1 MQKTAYVFCLL
12 LINFT
17 IEAQSKKD
25 HYFFKFGIKSTTV
38 NTDNPF
44 VKNNFY
50 LKPVIDFGF
59 GINYNLSKNLRF
71 QPEIHYNPKGF
82 KSKYNFT
89 DSTYFQNSMELHYL
103 DFCPNF
109 SYTFGGYQ
117 SFQTRMIV
125 WGGPYLG
132 VGLTGRNVVSGVLP
146 HTKGPNIDSTFS
158 NVNKKFGD
166 GLNRIDYGFNVGFG
180 VQYEKFAQ
188 LGISYSLGFNNI
200 ADKNS
205 FAIYNK
211 SLGIY
216 IIFLF
221 DEMF

>member
-17 IEAQSKKD
+17 IKAQSKKD
-25 HYFFKFGIKSTTV
+25 HYFFKFGVKSLSV
-38 NTDNPF
+38 STDNPF
-44 VKNNFY
+44 AKGDFY
-50 LKPVIDFGF
+50 LKPAIDFGF
-59 GINYNLSKNLRF
+59 GINYNLSKNIRF

-89 DSTYFQNSMELHYL
+89 DSTYFENSLELHYL

-117 SFQTRMIV
+117 CFQTRFIV

-132 VGLTGRNVVSGVLP
+132 LGLTGKSVISGVLP
-146 HTKGPNIDSTFS
+146 RTNGIHSDSTFS
-158 NVNKKFGD
+158 TINKKFGD
-166 GLNRIDYGFNVGFG
+166 GLNRMDYGFNVGFG
-180 VQYEKFAQ
+180 IQYEKFAQ
-188 LGISYSLGFNNI
+188 FGVSYSLGFNNI

-205 FAIYNK
+205 FATYNK
-211 SLGIY
+211 SVGIY
-216 IIFLF
+216 LIFLF